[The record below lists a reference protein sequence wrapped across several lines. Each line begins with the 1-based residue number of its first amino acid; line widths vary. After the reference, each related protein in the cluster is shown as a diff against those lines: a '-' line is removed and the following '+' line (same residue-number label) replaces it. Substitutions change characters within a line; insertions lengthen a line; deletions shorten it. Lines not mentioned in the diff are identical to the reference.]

1 MDSDSGSGQ
10 PFNATSLTVVP
21 TEKRQEYER
30 GIALLMTLT
39 HERDMA
45 RADLNAANERI
56 VRLQAEIVGR
66 DTQVEAL
73 KKMLVFSEDQVRI
86 KEAECSNL
94 INTYRNERDDTMQ
107 DLADCRAKLLAV
119 RDLVK

>member
-1 MDSDSGSGQ
+1 MDREIDKEFY
-10 PFNATSLTVVP
+10 PTVP
-21 TEKRQEYER
+21 TVIPQEKRQEYER
-30 GIALLMTLT
+30 GIALLMNLT
-39 HERDMA
+39 HERDVA
-45 RADLNAANERI
+45 RADLNAANERN

-66 DTQVEAL
+66 DTQIEAL

-94 INTYRNERDDTMQ
+94 ILTYRNERDATMQ